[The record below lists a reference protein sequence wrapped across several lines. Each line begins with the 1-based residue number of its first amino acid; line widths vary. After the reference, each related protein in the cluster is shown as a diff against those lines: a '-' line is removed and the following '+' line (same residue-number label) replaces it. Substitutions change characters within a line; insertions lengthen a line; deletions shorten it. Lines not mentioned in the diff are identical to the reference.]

1 MAMMN
6 TSSLDTAETSSVL
19 TFLQGLQQRIT
30 DAVQAMEPLAR
41 FVVTTGARSRASV
54 CRAMAAP

>member
-30 DAVQAMEPLAR
+30 DAVQAMEPQSTLRGGRLAQ
-41 FVVTTGARSRASV
+41 G
-54 CRAMAAP
+54 